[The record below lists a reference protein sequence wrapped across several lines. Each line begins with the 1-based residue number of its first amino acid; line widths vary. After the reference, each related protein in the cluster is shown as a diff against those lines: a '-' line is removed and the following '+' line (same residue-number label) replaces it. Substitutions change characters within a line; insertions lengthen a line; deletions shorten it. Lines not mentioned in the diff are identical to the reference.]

1 MLRAGVDHSPW
12 YAILAI
18 GIGLT
23 AMASVIP
30 ADATDPPAEPEEGET
45 TAGEPDAGGDSG
57 AVADAIHPD
66 AVSPFLKRTYSTKP
80 KKLWKALLEELP
92 AAGYPPEEVEQ
103 DRRTVRTAFVD
114 FDQANY
120 VQPVADLPPRFGGG
134 YTILQMLKV
143 KSGKASIEA
152 IVAPIEG
159 GAELKLRARLLV
171 QGLDRKRGIRVLTD
185 RRSSGVI
192 EAEFLARLES
202 RQGLKRLPD

>member
-1 MLRAGVDHSPW
+1 MLRAGVGHFPW
-12 YAILAI
+12 NAILAI
-18 GIGLT
+18 AIGLT
-23 AMASVIP
+23 AMVSVIP

-45 TAGEPDAGGDSG
+45 AGVEPDVVGDSG
-57 AVADAIHPD
+57 AAAEAIHPE

-92 AAGYPPEEVEQ
+92 AAGYPPEEVEE
-103 DRRTVRTAFVD
+103 DRRTVRTSFVD

-120 VQPVADLPPRFGGG
+120 VQPVADMPPRFGGG

-159 GAELKLRARLLV
+159 GAELKL
-171 QGLDRKRGIRVLTD
+171 
-185 RRSSGVI
+185 
-192 EAEFLARLES
+192 
-202 RQGLKRLPD
+202 